1 MCHYTYF
8 ATEERKALKAQE
20 MHIQAIAKELE
31 RVSSSVSR
39 EFWKNAMPTVITQ
52 HIMEINDTASSE
64 RTAVKRQNYW
74 MMQS

>member
-39 EFWKNAMPTVITQ
+39 EF
-52 HIMEINDTASSE
+52 
-64 RTAVKRQNYW
+64 
-74 MMQS
+74 

>member
-52 HIMEINDTASSE
+52 HIM
-64 RTAVKRQNYW
+64 
-74 MMQS
+74 

>member
-1 MCHYTYF
+1 MLFIWKSSRNHKIGGSNMCHYTYF

-39 EFWKNAMPTVITQ
+39 EF
-52 HIMEINDTASSE
+52 
-64 RTAVKRQNYW
+64 
-74 MMQS
+74 